1 MNLKL
6 ILVLVLMGL
15 AAIFIIQNVT
25 VVDVRFLFWNVSMS
39 RALLIFF
46 LLIIGIALGWVFH
59 SYFSFWKSKDESGR
73 NVRVSILLNGI
84 FSRFI
89 FLIFVVVN
97 TPKYSLFFDT

>member
-6 ILVLVLMGL
+6 ILVLILVSL

-46 LLIIGIALGWVFH
+46 LLIIGVALGWFLH
-59 SYFSFWKSKDESGR
+59 SYLSYRKTKDESGGD
-73 NVRVSILLNGI
+73 V
-84 FSRFI
+84 
-89 FLIFVVVN
+89 
-97 TPKYSLFFDT
+97 

>member
-6 ILVLVLMGL
+6 ILVLILVSL

-46 LLIIGIALGWVFH
+46 LLIIGVALGWFSH
-59 SYFSFWKSKDESGR
+59 SYLSYRKSKDESGGD
-73 NVRVSILLNGI
+73 V
-84 FSRFI
+84 
-89 FLIFVVVN
+89 
-97 TPKYSLFFDT
+97 

>member
-25 VVDVRFLFWNVSMS
+25 VVDIRFLFWNVSMS

-46 LLIIGIALGWVFH
+46 LLIIGIALGWVFIATFLSGSRRMNQAEMSEFH
-59 SYFSFWKSKDESGR
+59 FVERHIFSFY
-73 NVRVSILLNGI
+73 LLDFCG
-84 FSRFI
+84 S
-89 FLIFVVVN
+89 
-97 TPKYSLFFDT
+97 